1 MNDTAKKPCTSCG
14 ASVNAGARFCHAC
27 GAQQGAQSKAMPLP
41 ALVLGAFAIVVVVAI
56 VAYNAGRSA
65 GPSSGAVGVPSS
77 SAMGTAPGAPPDISN
92 MSPREQADR
101 LFDVVMTAHENG
113 DFAQVDQFASMA
125 LQAYGALGPLDADA
139 HYHVGLMS
147 AITGNVEQARA
158 RIDSMRS
165 AVPNHLL
172 ATMLTATVA
181 QMESDGGAVSEAQQK
196 FLQDYDAEI
205 ATNRVEYQMHER
217 AIANCKTRVE
227 APAGGN

>member
-1 MNDTAKKPCTSCG
+1 MNATAKKPCTSCG

-27 GAQQGAQSKAMPLP
+27 GAQQGAQSKALPLP

-65 GPSSGAVGVPSS
+65 GPSSGAGGLPSS
-77 SAMGTAPGAPPDISN
+77 TIGGAPGAPPDISN

-101 LFDVVMTAHENG
+101 LFEVVMTAHENG
-113 DFAQVDQFASMA
+113 DFARVDQFASMA
-125 LQAYGALGPLDADA
+125 LQAYGSLGPLDADA

-147 AITGNVEQARA
+147 AITGNIEQARA
-158 RIDSMRS
+158 RVDSMRS
-165 AVPNHLL
+165 AVPSHLL

-181 QMESDGGAVSEAQQK
+181 QMESDSLAASEAQQK

-217 AIANCKTRVE
+217 AIANFKARVE
-227 APAGGN
+227 PPAGGN